1 MEKKR
6 IALLVIVVVM
16 YSVCMYFMNIRF
28 NRLSR
33 YPYKNDRAIKLIDT
47 YLTDEEIDYII
58 EYSVDYRYFIDYI
71 ECKGFRY
78 LGRAFYASNSL
89 NGFVRLPVW
98 KLEELKKEYIPRLEK
113 ILETEEKIKREES
126 KLYLILG
133 LILSKATTLTE
144 AVNSLPKELILLVP
158 KYETL
163 WHEAEHTNDDIYL
176 KNIDL
181 FEYYLGMRML

>member
-1 MEKKR
+1 MSKKADSELNK
-6 IALLVIVVVM
+6 I
-16 YSVCMYFMNIRF
+16 
-28 NRLSR
+28 
-33 YPYKNDRAIKLIDT
+33 KNEMPS
-47 YLTDEEIDYII
+47 DENE
-58 EYSVDYRYFIDYI
+58 
-71 ECKGFRY
+71 
-78 LGRAFYASNSL
+78 
-89 NGFVRLPVW
+89 
-98 KLEELKKEYIPRLEK
+98 LEELKKEYIPRLEK